1 MRPYLFVMNA
11 ELSQAHLV
19 KWAKAFRITSQ
30 NTIMP
35 ACRAFGMTYQQ
46 FTILAELSRSEGLSA
61 GELSDRVCIL
71 RSNFAAVARKL
82 EEGNLLRQEKNPQ
95 DRRYSILRLTEEGES
110 LVQRMIRWM
119 EEHYAEAFRDLP
131 EDLFEALIRGTDAV
145 EEIALRLEKINQLQE
160 KDAEE

>member
-1 MRPYLFVMNA
+1 M
-11 ELSQAHLV
+11 
-19 KWAKAFRITSQ
+19 KWAKAFRIVSQ

-35 ACRAFGMTYQQ
+35 ACRAFGVTYQQ

-82 EEGNLLRQEKNPQ
+82 EDANLLFQEKNPQ
-95 DRRYSILRLTEEGES
+95 DRRYSILRLTEDGEM
-110 LVQRMIRWM
+110 LVQKMIRWM

-145 EEIALRLEKINQLQE
+145 EEISLRIEKINKLQQE
-160 KDAEE
+160 EAEEKEACLL

>member
-1 MRPYLFVMNA
+1 MNA
-11 ELSQAHLV
+11 ELLQEHLV
-19 KWAKAFRITSQ
+19 KWAKAFRIVSQ

-35 ACRAFGMTYQQ
+35 ACRAFGVTYQQ

-82 EEGNLLRQEKNPQ
+82 EDAKLLFQEKNPQ
-95 DRRYSILRLTEEGES
+95 DRRYSILRLTEDGEM
-110 LVQRMIRWM
+110 LVQKMIRWM

-145 EEIALRLEKINQLQE
+145 EEISLRIEKINKLQQE
-160 KDAEE
+160 EAEEKEACLL